1 MLRVNAPI
9 KMPTTWGSGAKPGY
23 IRTIG
28 SPSLIGKTDGAAS
41 YTDGF
46 PPLNFTPVAAGGV
59 PPYGADMNGILN
71 QVTQWEQW
79 AQVGGPIRYDAIF
92 QSAVGGYPAE
102 ARVGSNTTT
111 YLIWQSTAD
120 NNVTNP
126 DTGTTVN
133 WQTPVFPD
141 VSNATKMNPGLTITG
156 ASTLGAN
163 LAFVGNGT
171 VAPRK
176 WLRVW
181 NGNLSVMNNAN
192 LNEIFTLNDAG
203 DLSNLR
209 NITAAGNVSTLNLS
223 VSGSTTTGD
232 ITASGDVTSSGKLTG
247 ASLAVTGAAT
257 VGTSLTVGGATT
269 LNNTL
274 TVASATTLKT
284 TLTVTGATTL
294 SGALSVTGA
303 TALSSTLAVTG
314 AATLSN
320 NLTVTGTTQTGALT
334 VVNNGS
340 IGKDFFIGA
349 TGWMFHWED
358 ETYTVDA
365 GHPDGKAHHK
375 YTQYNGNYG
384 PTTVRGYWYDRW
396 NGGSGDREWYGPRFL
411 TNPPVLYPADVYVGM
426 RLHIGYQPEVT
437 YGDIYLAVYG
447 DLHLGRDDN
456 WIFEERRVPFAG
468 SASGYAYHKY
478 TFLNGLSPLGYYWY
492 DLWNGFNGDR
502 EWHAPIF
509 DTNNNPIGDRT
520 LMTLKGAKTLNLSF
534 LNVNANLMAQGDL
547 VIGASEMGST
557 AATESY
563 VLGVNQDITRA
574 RVINFTGP
582 LPGGNNPYGI
592 RFNRYDAQG
601 NELNLLSYNRG
612 GDGAEMMVVTNSGAL
627 GVQNVLSIQ
636 NGCTAAF
643 FGGIDTLVGNNWM
656 GALRFCGVATNPNMF
671 SQFGYRN
678 SISELTYNTKVKPT
692 GGGAWACFDWGDT
705 VSAGTCSATGFPV
718 ISDATL
724 KTNATPFLAGLREIM
739 NLSPITYQ
747 FAEGAE
753 FGRPDDIY
761 HGVNAQDVQ
770 KVLPE
775 AVTAMTRYTDG
786 NDSIEV
792 LTVDIATVLYAAV
805 NAIKELAVRVGALD
819 GGGDRADASA

>member
-9 KMPTTWGSGAKPGY
+9 KMPTTWASGAKPGY

-28 SPSLIGKTDGAAS
+28 SPSLIGKNDGAAS

-46 PPLNFTPVAAGGV
+46 PPLTFTPVAAGGV

-71 QVTQWEQW
+71 QMTQWEQW

-232 ITASGDVTSSGKLTG
+232 ITASGDVTASGKLTG

-284 TLTVTGATTL
+284 TLTVTGVTTL
-294 SGALSVTGA
+294 NSSLAVTGA
-303 TALSSTLAVTG
+303 TALSGTLAVTG

-334 VVNNGS
+334 VNTTANVVGAATLRGTLAVTGATTLSSTLAVTGAATLSSTLAVTGAATLSSTLRVNGEIFAGFVSGS
-340 IGKDFFIGA
+340 SNNSVIRFRSSSTDTGGTGYIFRDNTAGVVTISASNTGGQGLDIDGSGNITATGSATITKIFYGGTSLYPTRNDPDAASWQFYQSPDTTVSPTRHNLIEQFTSGNYKGFNTTTLSFFWNINLGGGSSGLKNNMNLDGA
-349 TGWMFHWED
+349 TGNLQARG
-358 ETYTVDA
+358 TVHGTNVILMEQA
-365 GHPDGKAHHK
+365 IERL
-375 YTQYNGNYG
+375 
-384 PTTVRGYWYDRW
+384 TVR
-396 NGGSGDREWYGPRFL
+396 
-411 TNPPVLYPADVYVGM
+411 
-426 RLHIGYQPEVT
+426 
-437 YGDIYLAVYG
+437 
-447 DLHLGRDDN
+447 
-456 WIFEERRVPFAG
+456 
-468 SASGYAYHKY
+468 
-478 TFLNGLSPLGYYWY
+478 LN
-492 DLWNGFNGDR
+492 
-502 EWHAPIF
+502 
-509 DTNNNPIGDRT
+509 
-520 LMTLKGAKTLNLSF
+520 
-534 LNVNANLMAQGDL
+534 
-547 VIGASEMGST
+547 
-557 AATESY
+557 
-563 VLGVNQDITRA
+563 
-574 RVINFTGP
+574 
-582 LPGGNNPYGI
+582 
-592 RFNRYDAQG
+592 
-601 NELNLLSYNRG
+601 
-612 GDGAEMMVVTNSGAL
+612 
-627 GVQNVLSIQ
+627 
-636 NGCTAAF
+636 
-643 FGGIDTLVGNNWM
+643 
-656 GALRFCGVATNPNMF
+656 
-671 SQFGYRN
+671 
-678 SISELTYNTKVKPT
+678 
-692 GGGAWACFDWGDT
+692 
-705 VSAGTCSATGFPV
+705 
-718 ISDATL
+718 
-724 KTNATPFLAGLREIM
+724 
-739 NLSPITYQ
+739 
-747 FAEGAE
+747 
-753 FGRPDDIY
+753 
-761 HGVNAQDVQ
+761 
-770 KVLPE
+770 
-775 AVTAMTRYTDG
+775 
-786 NDSIEV
+786 
-792 LTVDIATVLYAAV
+792 
-805 NAIKELAVRVGALD
+805 ALD
-819 GGGDRADASA
+819 GETDRYIPSIPTPMIDPIAPMDTNDANTSA